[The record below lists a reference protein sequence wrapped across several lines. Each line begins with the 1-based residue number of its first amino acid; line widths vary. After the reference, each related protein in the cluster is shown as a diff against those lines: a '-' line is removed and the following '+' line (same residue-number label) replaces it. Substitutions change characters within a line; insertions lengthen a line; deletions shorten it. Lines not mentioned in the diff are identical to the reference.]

1 MTIHIYSDSFGED
14 YGSGAWPAELEKLQ
28 NQEVI
33 CNGKGG
39 TGPNWSLRK
48 LIRHLEDSSDRHS
61 PFIKSLDTIIVLLS
75 DQKRMEFPWLDH
87 DGLADGIFLLAED
100 IHEPNTDAGYTLLA
114 HLKGDDITEEN
125 TIHGTENQLR
135 YGKYRYKKYA
145 PEIKTVANTLG
156 PMYLYENVKN
166 ITFLH
171 LLSKQFKKFNFL
183 VFTCFSLDHHTS
195 KYKNF
200 NIKSTKL
207 LHDLDFNYL
216 NTPNFYYVSI
226 PISYMV
232 GKYIGPEEF
241 LDNHMTVEQNEK
253 FALFC
258 NDILNNNDPDMS
270 WFVHKPYDDPFAEHQ
285 EPEPP
290 PPTFIYE

>member
-1 MTIHIYSDSFGED
+1 MHLQINGNKMTIHIYSDSFGAND
-14 YGSGAWPAELEKLQ
+14 GPGTWPAELEKLQ

-33 CNGKGG
+33 SKGCGG

-48 LIRHLEDSSDRHS
+48 LITHLGGPHDLYRH
-61 PFIKSLDTIIVLLS
+61 FKSQDTIIVLLS
-75 DQKRMEFPWLDH
+75 DQKRMEFPWLEKGLT
-87 DGLADGIFLLAED
+87 DGQFLSAENPPLPSD
-100 IHEPNTDAGYTLLA
+100 TLL
-114 HLKGDDITEEN
+114 TFFRS
-125 TIHGTENQLR
+125 TIPQYQTYESEV
-135 YGKYRYKKYA
+135 K
-145 PEIKTVANTLG
+145 IVANTLG
-156 PMYLYENVKN
+156 PMFLYENVKN

-183 VFTCFSLDHHTS
+183 VFTCFSLDHFTS

-207 LHDLDFNYL
+207 LHDLNFECL
-216 NTPNFYYVSI
+216 NTTNFYYVST

-232 GKYIGPEEF
+232 GKYHGPPKDV

-258 NDILNNNDPDMS
+258 NAILNKEDPDTS
-270 WFVHKPYDDPFAEHQ
+270 WFAYTAYDDPFAEHLGT
-285 EPEPP
+285 EPP
-290 PPTFIYE
+290 PPIFIYE

>member
-1 MTIHIYSDSFGED
+1 MTIHVYSDSFGEN
-14 YGSGAWPAELEKLQ
+14 YESGTWPHELEKVQ

-33 CNGKGG
+33 CNGQGG

-48 LIRHLEDSSDRHS
+48 LIAHLEDPSSRLTCA
-61 PFIKSLDTIIVLLS
+61 PEYQDTIIVLLS
-75 DQKRMEFPWLDH
+75 DQKRMEFPWLEN
-87 DGLADGIFLLAED
+87 DGHADGQFLLAEH
-100 IHEPNTDAGYTLLA
+100 IPLPSTLPSRYTNPTR
-114 HLKGDDITEEN
+114 GR
-125 TIHGTENQLR
+125 Q
-135 YGKYRYKKYA
+135 YKTYKS
-145 PEIKTVANTLG
+145 EIKTVANTLG

-171 LLSKQFKKFNFL
+171 LLSKQFKKYNFL
-183 VFTCFSLDHHTS
+183 VFTCFSLDHFTS

-207 LHDLDFNYL
+207 LHELDFEYL
-216 NTPNFYYVSI
+216 NSSNFYYVST

-232 GKYIGPEEF
+232 GKYKGSEEDM

-258 NDILNNNDPDMS
+258 NAILNKEAPDTS
-270 WFVHKPYDDPFAEHQ
+270 WFAYTAYDDPFAEHQ
-285 EPEPP
+285 GSEPP
-290 PPTFIYE
+290 PPIFIYD